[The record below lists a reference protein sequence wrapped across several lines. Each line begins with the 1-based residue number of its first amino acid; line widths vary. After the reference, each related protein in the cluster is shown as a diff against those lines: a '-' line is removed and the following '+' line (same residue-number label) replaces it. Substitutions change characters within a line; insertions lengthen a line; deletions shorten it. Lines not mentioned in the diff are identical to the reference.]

1 MRYALFSPTNAYGSR
16 SRIEGYPEFDSV
28 DAALAAV
35 ADITIYAEKDEDHP
49 GCADLLVSGGRLL
62 VVEPV

>member
-35 ADITIYAEKDEDHP
+35 AGITIYAEKDEDHP